1 MLMAEP
7 VVQVMEESRRE
18 KKRRL
23 KAELARVRRLVS
35 ELEEKERL
43 VRGGDSPPPR
53 LQAADAVERAAAE
66 PEPAFSRK
74 GPEQGT
80 EAAAAAESSGA
91 GDDEA
96 FTKERRAVA
105 GSRMTVS
112 PKVVAIP
119 GGSEYAD
126 DVASPSTAGEPVAPA
141 DGTAVRQAA
150 ESLPADRGRGL
161 AVALPATASASA
173 AVAASWEA
181 ADKPAASKVTWKL
194 CAALLQRLMAA
205 KGAYSF
211 NQPVGRLWPALL
223 PDYMRVILEPMDLGT
238 VRDKLRRHA
247 YRRPEAFA
255 ADVRLTFRNAK
266 TYNPPGTFFHS
277 TADDLLQDFEARYRK
292 VEKAMVDEE
301 KRAAAGTPR
310 LVPRREEARERERL
324 SKSEGKAAI
333 IALPAASQ
341 LPVESDERDGNHPWG
356 QEDFSGLRSP
366 QEGSSKGGQ
375 DDGGGGGDDDG
386 PMSPPPP
393 RPRRDRRPPSVQPSG
408 GSSDGE
414 SPDGESPVGAAAP
427 AVSHGG
433 GRQPKGPLLGRM
445 VSEQSYGGRRPLS
458 LREKVRL
465 MQLIQTLPEDRL
477 VHVMRILVECQPELE
492 PRAEEFELDL
502 NRLSEKTL
510 FELYRLAMN
519 WQKSKKKVLLSR
531 RTSEGGLDAIVAL
544 DGGPRVEVVAE
555 APKQTSG
562 VAAAVTATPT
572 TAAAWLAQPS
582 TPPAAAVTS
591 GPKQRDIAP
600 ASSAADRGGA
610 AAVANGAMVTAVEA
624 LDAGPGGGR
633 PGDRGSD
640 QPLAQPSAS
649 EDGSR
654 RSGATSSGSGSSS
667 GSDSDSS
674 TDSDADIM

>member
-53 LQAADAVERAAAE
+53 RQAAADAAERAAAE
-66 PEPAFSRK
+66 PEPAFLGK

-119 GGSEYAD
+119 GSSEAAD
-126 DVASPSTAGEPVAPA
+126 GVASPSTAGEPVAPA
-141 DGTAVRQAA
+141 DGAAVGQAA
-150 ESLPADRGRGL
+150 ELLPADRGRGL
-161 AVALPATASASA
+161 AVALPATATAAA

-181 ADKPAASKVTWKL
+181 TDKPAVSKATWKL

-223 PDYMRVILEPMDLGT
+223 PDYMRMILEPMDLGT

-266 TYNPPGTFFHS
+266 AYNPPGTFFHS
-277 TADDLLQDFEARYRK
+277 TADDLLQDFEERYRK
-292 VEKAMVDEE
+292 VEKAMLDEE
-301 KRAAAGTPR
+301 VRAAAGTPR

-356 QEDFSGLRSP
+356 QEEFSGLRSP

-375 DDGGGGGDDDG
+375 DDGDGGGDDDG

-414 SPDGESPVGAAAP
+414 SPVGATAP
-427 AVSHGG
+427 AVSCGG

-555 APKQTSG
+555 APKQTPG
-562 VAAAVTATPT
+562 VAAAATATPT

-600 ASSAADRGGA
+600 ASSAADTGGA
-610 AAVANGAMVTAVEA
+610 AAVANGAMVPAAEA
-624 LDAGPGGGR
+624 LDAGPGGG
-633 PGDRGSD
+633 GTGGRGSD

-654 RSGATSSGSGSSS
+654 RTGATSSGSGSSS
-667 GSDSDSS
+667 GADSDSS